1 MQQITSLPSSSMAE
15 SIERLENAILRKF
28 GQEGAMTLS
37 KYNPDFL
44 QKERLSIDD
53 CHFGDYPTLAELD
66 KQFNGRF
73 SAAWLMAHLHDLSEY
88 CGCRDKLAGQPL
100 RQCASIIAS
109 EYYYL
114 KVTEL
119 MLFFNR
125 FKLGR
130 YGRFYG
136 SVDPLVITTS
146 LQTFVDE
153 RLVALRKHES
163 EQRDREMEE
172 WRKNAVSYEAWLAMQ
187 DTSK

>member
-1 MQQITSLPSSSMAE
+1 
-15 SIERLENAILRKF
+15 
-28 GQEGAMTLS
+28 MTLS

-44 QKERLSIDD
+44 QKERLTLDN

-66 KQFNGRF
+66 KKFNGRF

-88 CGCRDKLAGQPL
+88 CGCKDKLAGQPL

-109 EYYYL
+109 DYYYL

-136 SVDPLVITTS
+136 SVDPLVITTA
-146 LQTFVDE
+146 LRTFVDE
-153 RLVALRKHES
+153 RSVALHKHES
-163 EQRDREMEE
+163 ELYEREMEE
-172 WRKNAVSYEAWLAMQ
+172 WRKKAVTREQYEEMKRKGLV
-187 DTSK
+187 